1 MPHDGTVG
9 QDTESLVYFGDNLGI
24 LAELAGAGV
33 NADLV
38 YIDPPYATNHDFRA
52 SEAAASS
59 MSGTGNIAYSDRVT
73 GKRYLQEIEAR
84 IRALRLL
91 MRPHASIYVH
101 IDVNQEHLLGRIL
114 DREFG
119 CQNRLAS
126 ISRIKC
132 NPKNFPRQSYGNIH
146 DTILHYAADAQ
157 SYRHRPQPMNR
168 QEERFL
174 NLQRDGRS
182 EPMTAQDLWV
192 FKDPQRP
199 RYPTQKPEAM
209 LDRLIRASTDPGDL
223 VLDCYAGSGS
233 TLVAA
238 ARAGRRFIGIDR
250 SPEARRTMLARLE
263 QAGIAH
269 RVMTG
274 N

>member
-1 MPHDGTVG
+1 MSAGCAAGDNR
-9 QDTESLVYFGDNLGI
+9 VYFNDNLSV
-24 LAELAGAGV
+24 LAGLA
-33 NADLV
+33 NASVRVDLV

-59 MSGTGNIAYSDRVT
+59 MSGAGGIAYSDRVT
-73 GKRYLQEIEAR
+73 GEPYLEEIDTR

-91 MRPHASIYVH
+91 MPEHGSIYVH
-101 IDVNQEHLLGRIL
+101 IDVKQEHLLGRIL

-119 CQNRLAS
+119 CHNRLAS

-132 NPKNFPRQSYGNIH
+132 NPKNFPQQSYGNIH

-174 NLQRDGRS
+174 NLQRDGRNQQ
-182 EPMTAQDLWV
+182 MTAQDVWV